1 MACNATRI
9 ELSNSA
15 VTTLTVTLTT
25 DPGDGATVLLIV
37 DGLGITT
44 SGTTS
49 GGSATLTPV
58 AAVVADTNSIWDAII
73 QVGTNRPAVAEV
85 LVTETNTAQS
95 LGITITDSQ
104 VTYCA
109 PSGGGGGGDA
119 LTAGDVD
126 QFADVTYPATIREGD
141 YLSRSLA
148 GSWTSNRPESFPVDR
163 RPMMVA
169 VYGVNSADSA
179 GWGVAQNL
187 RLTPL
192 TGDTVNHADEVNN
205 GRLRFFK
212 DKMATPQAANTEK
225 IQRYVVNSPAGW
237 IKGQE
242 TDSFPST
249 AGYTIENDP
258 ASLDDYQADGTVVQS
273 FPTPFTTD
281 GTTSGTIGNQK
292 EAWTAAVDWFRT
304 EIGGTIEL
312 TAYIG
317 YYVTFEPNASG
328 QPTATFLTDI
338 GGYKAQWAF
347 AVKPTP
353 DDVEPFFGPQWD
365 TFLDIG
371 FDTMGFDLGT
381 NVYTDSGV
389 AGRALIDAFVDTV
402 NSRFCV
408 EAVPRDLT
416 AGDNQG
422 GQLHDSRAYQN
433 ARFWLYFPSLVEI
446 DGTTTGGS
454 NRLVV
459 DKWNLDPSNTEVHVV
474 FDWFQC
480 ASSTT
485 LNLTGAR
492 IRELMNIAHERGFVV
507 STTGGTSPVETSDGW
522 TVAEYHQY
530 AIDLWKKSRGLIADA
545 AVSSVN
551 GATGVVVLN
560 GEDIDTTASSG
571 TTIKSAIDTL
581 NLIAVGNATAIAQLD
596 LDALTDVNAPT
607 PSNGEVL
614 QFDQATGKWVSA
626 GVGGTGTVTSVGL
639 NVPGGFTVVGTNPIT
654 SSGTFEITSS
664 LSGVIKA
671 DGAATF
677 SGSAELNDLADVNV
691 SQGAGNDGDLVFYD
705 HAAGAGAKFKGVARS
720 SIALSEFNNDLPAVQ
735 DSYLMLIESPSVK
748 AYTLDGSVTAD
759 RTITAI
765 YAKLGGGTSATVDF
779 KRTRSGTTV
788 DIASSVAVTT
798 TAATPPLSNTGLQD
812 GDRLWINVS
821 AISAP
826 EDMEIV
832 VEYTQ

>member
-1 MACNATRI
+1 MRLQ
-9 ELSNSA
+9 LS
-15 VTTLTVTLTT
+15 TTNTTALTVGVTP
-25 DPGDGATVLLIV
+25 DPGDGTNVVFQIPAFSVDLTASTAGAEASFTVPALTGAADLALYDATIRVGVNPGISITVEAQADVGGFTAAVTV
-37 DGLGITT
+37 DGSSVTYYGGTAGGGGGGIEEAPED
-44 SGTTS
+44 GTTY
-49 GGSATLTPV
+49 GRQDADWV
-58 AAVVADTNSIWDAII
+58 AI
-73 QVGTNRPAVAEV
+73 P
-85 LVTETNTAQS
+85 
-95 LGITITDSQ
+95 
-104 VTYCA
+104 
-109 PSGGGGGGDA
+109 GGGDA
-119 LTAGDVD
+119 LTAADVD
-126 QFADVTYPATIREGD
+126 QFADVTYPATIRDGD
-141 YLSRSLA
+141 YLSRSLV

-187 RLTPL
+187 RLTPV

-225 IQRYVVNSPAGW
+225 IQRYLVNSPAGW

-242 TDSFPST
+242 TDSYSST

-304 EIGGTIEL
+304 EIGGTLEL

-317 YYVTFEPNASG
+317 YFVTFEPDAGG
-328 QPTATFLTDI
+328 QPTTTFLTDI
-338 GGYKAQWAF
+338 GGYNVQWAF

-365 TFLDIG
+365 TFSDIG

-408 EAVPRDLT
+408 EAVPRDFT

-492 IRELMNIAHERGFVV
+492 IRELMDIAHERGFVV
-507 STTGGTSPVETSDGW
+507 STTGGTSPAATSDGW

-530 AIDLWKKSRGLIADA
+530 AIDLWKKSRGLFTAGTG
-545 AVSSVN
+545 AVDSVN
-551 GATGVVVLN
+551 GATGVVVLT

-571 TTIKSAIDTL
+571 VTVKSAIDTV
-581 NLIAVGNATAIAQLD
+581 NTIAVGNALAIAQLD

-607 PSNGEVL
+607 PADGEVL
-614 QFDQATGKWVSA
+614 QFDQATGKWIPA
-626 GVGGTGTVTSVGL
+626 GVGGTGTVTSVD
-639 NVPGGFTVVGTNPIT
+639 VAGGTALTSSGGPVT
-654 SSGTFEITSS
+654 SSGTITVNLDDTAVTPGSYTLAS
-664 LSGVIKA
+664 ITVDQQGRLTSAASG
-671 DGAATF
+671 T
-677 SGSAELNDLADVNV
+677 
-691 SQGAGNDGDLVFYD
+691 
-705 HAAGAGAKFKGVARS
+705 VA
-720 SIALSEFNNDLPAVQ
+720 AVQ

-765 YAKLGGGTSATVDF
+765 HAKLGGGTSATVDF

-798 TAATPPLSNTGLQD
+798 TAATPTLSNTGLQD